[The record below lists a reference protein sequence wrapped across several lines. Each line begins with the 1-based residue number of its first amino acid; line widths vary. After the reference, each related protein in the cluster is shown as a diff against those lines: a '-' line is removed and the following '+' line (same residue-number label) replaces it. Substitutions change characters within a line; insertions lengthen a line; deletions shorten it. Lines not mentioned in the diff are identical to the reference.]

1 MLNFGPLW
9 KGISVGSDALKGP
22 FIFYE
27 VGGGWW
33 DLRGAMQKIW
43 LQRGGQPK
51 KYGVLRGGHQKI
63 AFTFSSDSICNNANI
78 NARRP
83 KIAFLRF

>member
-1 MLNFGPLW
+1 MGF
-9 KGISVGSDALKGP
+9 
-22 FIFYE
+22 
-27 VGGGWW
+27 VGGPCK
-33 DLRGAMQKIW
+33 KIW

-51 KYGVLRGGHQKI
+51 RGGHQKI
-63 AFTFSSDSICNNANI
+63 AFKFSSDSICNNANI